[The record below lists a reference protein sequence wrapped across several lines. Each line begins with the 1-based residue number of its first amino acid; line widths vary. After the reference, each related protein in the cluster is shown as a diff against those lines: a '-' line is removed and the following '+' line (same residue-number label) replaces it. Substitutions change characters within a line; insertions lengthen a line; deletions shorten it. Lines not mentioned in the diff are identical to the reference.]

1 MTGIRYSTIEETLVH
16 GGEARISYGIAAYS
30 DTETD
35 GTAVR
40 IAVVRDICSSRQRIA
55 DLVRLCNGCQLSV
68 IHLPEIVED
77 FLAL

>member
-1 MTGIRYSTIEETLVH
+1 MTGIRYGTIEETLVH

-35 GTAVR
+35 ETAAVLT
-40 IAVVRDICSSRQRIA
+40 VVRDICSCRQRID
-55 DLVRLCNGCQLSV
+55 DLVRLCNECQLSV